1 MSSRHGQITIIR
13 VPGEIQTTETTS
25 TVYRMCNRQ
34 KWKEYKLIYITDF
47 T

>member
-1 MSSRHGQITIIR
+1 MSLRHGQIMIIR

-25 TVYRMCNRQ
+25 TVYRMCNSQ
-34 KWKEYKLIYITDF
+34 KWEKHKLIYITDF